1 MLQLAQELKNKVKLE
16 ESLYILL
23 QTFCDQDEDT
33 RSWIRQLRDT
43 LDSLHVT
50 SSIQER
56 LNGVEVIERNM

>member
-1 MLQLAQELKNKVKLE
+1 MLQLAKELKNKVKLE

-33 RSWIRQLRDT
+33 RSWIRQLRDI